1 MTEHQEKS
9 LQEWVEYLVEKIGI
23 SREDAELRMVDDDLW
38 VLHPGSRYPF
48 PAGEDSVEEWDRA
61 VDALEGLYWASQ
73 SLGNRAFKQAISD
86 AHERAIAALYRA
98 RQRASE

>member
-1 MTEHQEKS
+1 MTEQQQKT
-9 LQEWVEYLVEKIGI
+9 LQEWVEYLVEEIGT
-23 SREDAELRMVDDDLW
+23 SRQEAELRMLDDDLW
-38 VLHPGSRYPF
+38 ILHPGSRYAF
-48 PAGEDSVEEWDRA
+48 PAGEESVEEWDRA
-61 VDALEGLYWASQ
+61 ADALEGLYWASQ